1 MIDRFEICLPFV
13 LAQECPLPND
23 WSNPKNFSNDRH
35 DPGGKTQCGIIQ
47 REYDLWRKGHG
58 LPTQDVRKMP
68 KDEGWAIYRIGY
80 WQPHCHLLPDGLDL
94 EYLDESVN
102 AGPTEATRI
111 LQVALGVDNDGEWG
125 PQTDAAVKLADMDV
139 VAHIER
145 FTSRR
150 LEVYRGMKGFQYFGT
165 GWTRRA
171 NEIGAQA
178 LKMARVAPSPPVT
191 S

>member
-23 WSNPKNFSNDRH
+23 WSNLKNFSDDRH
-35 DPGGKTQCGIIQ
+35 DPGGKTMCGIIQ

-58 LPTQDVRKMP
+58 LPTQDVRKMTQ
-68 KDEGWAIYRIGY
+68 DEGHAIYRIGY
-80 WQPHCHLLPDGLDL
+80 WQPHCRFLPDGLDL
-94 EYLDESVN
+94 CFFDESVN
-102 AGPTEATRI
+102 AGPTEAIRI
-111 LQVALGVDNDGEWG
+111 LQVALGVDNDGDWG
-125 PQTDAAVKLADMDV
+125 PQTDAAVRLADMDI

-145 FTSRR
+145 FTARR
-150 LEVYRGMKGFQYFGT
+150 LEVYRAMKGFQYFGT

-171 NEIGAQA
+171 NEIGAEA
-178 LKMARVAPSPPVT
+178 LKMARVAPPPPVT